1 MSFCF
6 VVFWEW
12 RARNNFVILSAARE
26 KGACETKSDVMFLK
40 KCSSLEAR
48 VVSSL
53 LCLPLMNP
61 WTLHCLV
68 FHYIYLL
75 FKSCLQSLVQIPS
88 LLLLLSDHLFILFLG
103 LISSD
108 FFSCLCHRNKSSPH
122 MHALPSGLTPGSQH
136 KLIRKQK
143 IALPCFPQ
151 ALRLHWSFINWF
163 DDFILMSSC
172 QPTFCINI
180 LSYIV
185 IVSKAKICWHIW
197 LRTFELSD

>member
-6 VVFWEW
+6 VVFWGW
-12 RARNNFVILSAARE
+12 RARKNFVILSAARE

-48 VVSSL
+48 LVSSL
-53 LCLPLMNP
+53 LSLPLMNP
-61 WTLHCLV
+61 CTLHCLV
-68 FHYIYLL
+68 FHYIFLL

-88 LLLLLSDHLFILFLG
+88 LLLLLPDHLFSLFLG

-108 FFSCLCHRNKSSPH
+108 FVSLSLSQEQIISPH
-122 MHALPSGLTPGSQH
+122 ACTAKWSHSWKPTQTD
-136 KLIRKQK
+136 KETK

-151 ALRLHWSFINWF
+151 ALRLHWSFINRF

-172 QPTFCINI
+172 QPTFCISI
-180 LSYIV
+180 LSSIV
-185 IVSKAKICWHIW
+185 IVSKICWHIC